1 MEDSM
6 FIKRHLM
13 TEVDAG
19 SGNGAVVPPTT
30 TAPAD
35 PQPQAQGVAAAPL
48 TLETLAKVLEERDQ
62 KLHDRLFAAVR
73 RDGGFSKKETKSK
86 SDDAPTPQAN
96 PQIDPFKMR
105 KLDFALTKHGI
116 AAELTQSQYERAHRD
131 FAAESPDDAEA
142 WAKDYFHGHAKFAA
156 PVTQAQPVTQPV
168 TQPATPQPRTAVP
181 VSDRGSPP
189 VPTTPLEEQK
199 ILSMSP
205 SDREALRRQ
214 KGDKWYTDK
223 LLEESKTAKFQLR

>member
-1 MEDSM
+1 MNQ
-6 FIKRHLM
+6 IKRILM

-19 SGNGAVVPPTT
+19 SGNGAVVPSTT
-30 TAPAD
+30 TAPAS
-35 PQPQAQGVAAAPL
+35 PQPQAQEAAAAPL
-48 TLETLAKVLEERDQ
+48 TLEALAKVLEDRDQ
-62 KLHDRLFAAVR
+62 KLHDKLFAAVR
-73 RDGGFSKKETKSK
+73 RDGGLPKKETKPK
-86 SDDAPTPQAN
+86 SDDAPTT

-116 AAELTQSQYERAHRD
+116 AAELTQTQYERAHRD
-131 FAAESPDDAEA
+131 FAAEAPDDAES

-156 PVTQAQPVTQPV
+156 PVTPAQTAIVS
-168 TQPATPQPRTAVP
+168 QPATPQPRTAVP

-189 VPTTPLEEQK
+189 VSAIPLEEQK
-199 ILSMSP
+199 ILAMSP

-223 LLEESKTAKFQLR
+223 LLEESRTQKFQLR

>member
-1 MEDSM
+1 MNQFKRM
-6 FIKRHLM
+6 FM

-30 TAPAD
+30 TAPAN
-35 PQPQAQGVAAAPL
+35 PQPQAQEAAAAPL
-48 TLETLAKVLEERDQ
+48 TLEALTKVLEDRDQ
-62 KLHDRLFAAVR
+62 KLHDKLFAAVR
-73 RDGGFSKKETKSK
+73 RDGGLPKKETKTK
-86 SDDAPTPQAN
+86 TDDALAPTQPQL
-96 PQIDPFKMR
+96 DPFKMR

-116 AAELTQSQYERAHRD
+116 AAELTQTQYERAHRD
-131 FAAESPDDAEA
+131 FAAEEPGDAES

-156 PVTQAQPVTQPV
+156 PVATAQAATTVS
-168 TQPATPQPRTAVP
+168 QPATPQPRTAVP

-189 VPTTPLEEQK
+189 VSAVPLEEQK
-199 ILSMSP
+199 ILAMSP

-223 LLEESKTAKFQLR
+223 LLEESRTQKFSLR

>member
-1 MEDSM
+1 MNQ
-6 FIKRHLM
+6 FKRIFM

-35 PQPQAQGVAAAPL
+35 PQPQAQGAAAAPL
-48 TLETLAKVLEERDQ
+48 TLEALAKVLEERDQ

-73 RDGGFSKKETKSK
+73 RDGGLPKKETKTK
-86 SDDAPTPQAN
+86 TDDAPAPQAN

-131 FAAESPDDAEA
+131 FAAESPDDAES

-156 PVTQAQPVTQPV
+156 SVTQTQTAPPPVTQSA
-168 TQPATPQPRTAVP
+168 PAQPRTAVP

-189 VPTTPLEEQK
+189 VSATPLEEQK

-223 LLEESKTAKFQLR
+223 LLEESRTQKFQLR